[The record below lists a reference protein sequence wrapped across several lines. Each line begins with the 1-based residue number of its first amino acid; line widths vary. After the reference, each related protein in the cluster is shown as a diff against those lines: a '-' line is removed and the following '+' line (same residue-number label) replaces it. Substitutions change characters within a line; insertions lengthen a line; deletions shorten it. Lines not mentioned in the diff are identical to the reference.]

1 MTKTRAELAEMTPEQ
16 KKKYYDSLKNRAKKA
31 LNLKAANLELLKRRK
46 KGTKKNIIKSRRL
59 GD

>member
-16 KKKYYDSLKNRAKKA
+16 KKKYYDSLKNRGRSNRATT
-31 LNLKAANLELLKRRK
+31 LELLKRRK